1 MIMLIILI
9 AIVNSAASRNTSN
22 LIRNANLTAP
32 QPVPI
37 NGWKNFTSL
46 EGWNCNTICIIL
58 ECHRYSNSVG
68 CLGSYLDL
76 SSWRKI

>member
-37 NGWKNFTSL
+37 NDVKNFTSL
-46 EGWNCNTICIIL
+46 EGWNCNTINATC
-58 ECHRYSNSVG
+58 
-68 CLGSYLDL
+68 
-76 SSWRKI
+76 